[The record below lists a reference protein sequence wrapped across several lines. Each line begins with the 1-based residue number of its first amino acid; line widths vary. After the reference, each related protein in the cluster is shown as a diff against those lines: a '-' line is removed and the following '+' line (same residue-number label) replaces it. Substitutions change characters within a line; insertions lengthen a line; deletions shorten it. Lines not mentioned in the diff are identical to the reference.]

1 MNRHIG
7 YKILLAVICCLFVAM
22 TALAL
27 YFTEQQERSILA
39 QNERGLLT
47 LSEATSQSVQTIMLA
62 DYADIAEDYA
72 TNLKKVESVEDFRI
86 LDRFGAEAF
95 KQNTTIDDVNRR
107 IGEEEF
113 YTRDEV
119 QEIVIIQA
127 DNEKFLEAV
136 DTLKTTSYY
145 ETGDDGAP
153 YLTMLTPIENGERC
167 RRCHGS
173 DHQVRGVIK
182 LTSPLSGVYDE
193 VEQTWITLVMAM
205 TVIVVI
211 FIIVIGWLVRKISL
225 PILDVANQM
234 QDISSGDGDL
244 TVSLPVRGRDEVA
257 QLSDGF
263 NIFVNKLR
271 GIIGNVAGS
280 ASQLHQLADSVKQIS
295 ASAQQSAA
303 QQSKD
308 TERAA
313 EAVTQMQA
321 TVAEVAS
328 QADSAMNEAKHVDT
342 IAQQGRC
349 DVEGAIDSIHSLKG
363 QVDASSQAIA
373 TLGDDVS
380 KIGDVLVMI
389 QGISDQ
395 TNLLALNA
403 SIEAARAGDHGRG
416 FAVVADEVRTLSGR
430 TKQST
435 QDIQTLIERLQ
446 ISSDKAQSLMNM
458 CQSQADDSMAQA
470 DRSGESLRQIT
481 SAAHQIVDINTT
493 ISEAMDESERATE
506 AINQSVCSISQEARE
521 TDQQADQA
529 YQRSTELAKLVD
541 QLEQLVQQFKI

>member
-313 EAVTQMQA
+313 EAITQMQA

>member
-22 TALAL
+22 TVLAL
-27 YFTEQQERSILA
+27 YFTDQQERSILQ
-39 QNERGLLT
+39 QNERGLKT
-47 LSEATSQSVQTIMLA
+47 LSEATSQSVQTIMMA

-72 TNLKKVESVEDFRI
+72 TNLKKVESVKDFRI

-95 KQNTTIDDVNRR
+95 KQNKTIDEVNAR

-113 YTRDEV
+113 YTRDEE
-119 QEIVIIQA
+119 QTIVIIQA
-127 DNEKFLEAV
+127 DDAKFLQAV
-136 DTLKTTSYY
+136 DSLKPTSYY
-145 ETGDDGAP
+145 ETGDDGEP
-153 YLTMLTPIENGERC
+153 YLTMLTPIENREVC

-173 DHQVRGVIK
+173 DHQVRGVVK
-182 LTSPLSGVYDE
+182 LTSPLSGVYAE
-193 VEQTWITLVMAM
+193 VEQTWITLVIAMA
-205 TVIVVI
+205 VIVVV
-211 FIIVIGWLVRKISL
+211 FIVVIGWLVRKISL

-234 QDISSGDGDL
+234 QDISTGAGDL

-257 QLSDGF
+257 QLSGGF
-263 NIFVNKLR
+263 NTFVKKLH

-295 ASAQQSAA
+295 ADAQQSAA

-328 QADSAMNEAKHVDT
+328 QADSAMSEAKQVDA
-342 IAQQGRC
+342 IAQQGRS
-349 DVEGAIDSIHSLKG
+349 DVEGAISSIHSLKG
-363 QVDASSQAIA
+363 QIDESNQAIA
-373 TLGDDVS
+373 ALGEDVS
-380 KIGDVLVMI
+380 KIGEVLVMI

-403 SIEAARAGDHGRG
+403 SIEAARAGEHGRG

-435 QDIQTLIERLQ
+435 ADIQVYIDRLQ
-446 ISSDKAQSLMNM
+446 SSSDKAKALMAA
-458 CQSQADDSMAQA
+458 CQSQADDSRAQA
-470 DRSGESLRQIT
+470 DRSGESLQQIT
-481 SAAHQIVDINTT
+481 SAAHQIVEINTT
-493 ISEAMDESERATE
+493 ISAAMDESERATE
-506 AINQSVCSISQEARE
+506 AINQSVCSISEEAQQ
-521 TDQQADQA
+521 TDQQANQA
-529 YQRSTELAKLVD
+529 YQRSTELAVLVD
-541 QLEQLVQQFKI
+541 QLEQLVKQFRI